1 MADMLGTNKRREE
14 RMYKEVYVDEE
25 ISDRAYNG
33 VIGAVLVYGLLVN
46 VAICYIFQDRMLY
59 VNPIALYVGYFV
71 CCIVGMLLS
80 SKSDNAIISFIGYNL
95 VVVPVGLVVS
105 ISVFYYGG
113 LGSELVGQAFII
125 TMLTTATM
133 AALSF
138 AKPEW
143 FEKLGGVLFAGLLG
157 LVISELVLLFMRVDQ
172 GITAWIG
179 AVLFSLY
186 IGYDFHRAQA
196 FPKTLDNA
204 VDSALDIYLDVI
216 NLFLKILR
224 ILGSKGGNK
233 SRR

>member
-1 MADMLGTNKRREE
+1 MADLLGTNARREE

-59 VNPIALYVGYFV
+59 VNPAVLIVGYFI
-71 CCIVGMLLS
+71 CCFIGMLMS

-105 ISVFYYGG
+105 VSVAVYGG
-113 LGSELVGQAFII
+113 LGSEMVGQAFII

-133 AALSF
+133 AAVSF

-143 FEKLGGVLFAGLLG
+143 FEKLGGVLLASLSG
-157 LVISELVLLFMRVDQ
+157 LVISEIVLLIMGSDQ
-172 GITAWIG
+172 VVTAWIG

-224 ILGSKGGNK
+224 ILGSKGGSKN
-233 SRR
+233 RR

>member
-1 MADMLGTNKRREE
+1 MADLLGTNARREE

-59 VNPIALYVGYFV
+59 VNPAVLIVGYFI
-71 CCIVGMLLS
+71 CCFIGMLMS

-105 ISVFYYGG
+105 VSVAVYGG
-113 LGSELVGQAFII
+113 LGSEMVGQAFII

-133 AALSF
+133 AAVSF

-143 FEKLGGVLFAGLLG
+143 FEKLGGVLLASLSG
-157 LVISELVLLFMRVDQ
+157 LVISEIVLLNLGSDQ
-172 GITAWIG
+172 VVTAWIG

-224 ILGSKGGNK
+224 ILGSKGGSKN
-233 SRR
+233 RR

>member
-1 MADMLGTNKRREE
+1 MLGTNARREE

-59 VNPIALYVGYFV
+59 VNPAVLIVGYFI
-71 CCIVGMLLS
+71 CCFIGMLMS

-105 ISVFYYGG
+105 VSVAVYGG
-113 LGSELVGQAFII
+113 LGSEMVGQAFII

-133 AALSF
+133 AAVSF

-143 FEKLGGVLFAGLLG
+143 FEKLGGVLLASLSG
-157 LVISELVLLFMRVDQ
+157 LVISEIVLLIMGSDQ
-172 GITAWIG
+172 VITAWIG

-224 ILGSKGGNK
+224 ILGSKGGSK

>member
-1 MADMLGTNKRREE
+1 MADLLGTNARREE

-59 VNPIALYVGYFV
+59 VNPAVLIVGYFI
-71 CCIVGMLLS
+71 CCFIGMLMS

-105 ISVFYYGG
+105 VSVAVYGG
-113 LGSELVGQAFII
+113 LGSEMVGQAFII

-133 AALSF
+133 AAVSF

-143 FEKLGGVLFAGLLG
+143 FEKLGGVLLASLSG
-157 LVISELVLLFMRVDQ
+157 LVISEIVLLIMGSDQ
-172 GITAWIG
+172 VVTAWIG

-224 ILGSKGGNK
+224 ILGSKGGSK